1 MKDPRATGG
10 GGGRR
15 AGGLGPVARTVVLGV
30 LAATAAYVVYSTSD
44 QEPAQPPQASAIAQ
58 PSAATTASP
67 SARAAPAPFARSEWG
82 YRWDASKPGIAAS
95 PADAAWLE
103 SRGYPGPD
111 VEDHLRRLS
120 LQELEALDARGN
132 QAATA
137 IHAYRLATSGGP
149 RDQVLALLSASAN
162 AGSAY
167 ALKTAGDIHIM
178 VDGYRDPAMA
188 SAYYGLLA
196 RMGDHSG
203 FEQRYLLSQQLDST
217 QRLQSDLM
225 LERLWRDMS
234 PAMQLSAGE
243 EPRPGFDA
251 FLDQG
256 LGPKPGH

>member
-1 MKDPRATGG
+1 MGQA
-10 GGGRR
+10 
-15 AGGLGPVARTVVLGV
+15 ARTVVLGV
-30 LAATAAYVVYSTSD
+30 LAASAAYAVYSTVY
-44 QEPAQPPQASAIAQ
+44 QGPTQAPQVSVIAQ
-58 PSAATTASP
+58 PSAPTTPSP

-120 LQELEALDARGN
+120 LQELQALASRGN
-132 QAATA
+132 PAATA
-137 IHAYRLATSGGP
+137 ILAYKLASSGGP
-149 RDQVLALLSASAN
+149 RDEVLALLSTSAN

-167 ALKTAGDIHIM
+167 ALKTAGDIHMM
-178 VDGYRDPAMA
+178 VDGYRDPAIA

-196 RMGDHSG
+196 RLGDPSG

-225 LERLWRDMS
+225 QERLWRNLD
-234 PAMQLSAGE
+234 PAMQLSADA

-256 LGPKPGH
+256 LGPRPGH

>member
-1 MKDPRATGG
+1 MTRQDGG
-10 GGGRR
+10 M
-15 AGGLGPVARTVVLGV
+15 GPAIRTLALGV
-30 LAATAAYVVYSTSD
+30 LAASAAYAVYSTVH
-44 QEPAQPPQASAIAQ
+44 QEPARSPQLSAIAQ
-58 PSAATTASP
+58 PSAATIASP

-95 PADAAWLE
+95 PADAAWLA

-120 LQELEALDARGN
+120 MQELEALAARGN

-149 RDQVLALLSASAN
+149 RDEVLALLSASAN

-167 ALKTAGDIHIM
+167 ALKTAGDIHMM
-178 VDGYRDPAMA
+178 VDGYRDPAIA

-196 RMGDHSG
+196 RLGDHSG
-203 FEQRYLLSQQLDST
+203 FEQRHLLSQQLDST

-225 LERLWRDMS
+225 QERLWRDLD
-234 PAMQLSAGE
+234 PAVQLSAGA

-256 LGPKPGH
+256 LGPRPGH